1 MGFDL
6 GAFIAGASEGA
17 ASSIDKRN
25 KEIRQAALRE
35 FDALQKQA
43 DEQTEKLRTKRD
55 EMKATADVLSNYR
68 GANNVG
74 FTPAQ
79 VVGLLQNPAVAKRV
93 TEQLKANE
101 DGLDQIDFAKLYT
114 VTKGKSD
121 ITPDEFIKQ
130 STSIAI
136 PTTEAPQ
143 KVVRGAFGFES
154 PAMAQAQAEFEASTG
169 KSLKEVRATAKG
181 VMQTDAMV
189 EGVVDF
195 SQFKKPDTLASVQA
209 QLRDIIANG
218 GDTKNGKGKMLMDK
232 LAANA
237 IIESKFKEGE
247 GKERTTAQI
256 NSVIN
261 QSLRVGMEPL
271 LIKGTVRFS
280 PEAND
285 YVPIVGDA
293 ASIREFQDQK
303 NKVVRNQAIAMGILD
318 NEGNIIGG
326 RNSQDALLPYA
337 NIEKGKVVS
346 WRTVAPAES
355 EKKPAPAAPATPTAP
370 AAPAKPAE
378 QNAEVLPLPKTK
390 DGKLDGSK
398 LVAGKQYRA
407 ADNSVKTWNGTGWQ

>member
-1 MGFDL
+1 
-6 GAFIAGASEGA
+6 
-17 ASSIDKRN
+17 
-25 KEIRQAALRE
+25 
-35 FDALQKQA
+35 
-43 DEQTEKLRTKRD
+43 
-55 EMKATADVLSNYR
+55 
-68 GANNVG
+68 
-74 FTPAQ
+74 
-79 VVGLLQNPAVAKRV
+79 
-93 TEQLKANE
+93 
-101 DGLDQIDFAKLYT
+101 
-114 VTKGKSD
+114 
-121 ITPDEFIKQ
+121 
-130 STSIAI
+130 
-136 PTTEAPQ
+136 
-143 KVVRGAFGFES
+143 
-154 PAMAQAQAEFEASTG
+154 
-169 KSLKEVRATAKG
+169 
-181 VMQTDAMV
+181 
-189 EGVVDF
+189 
-195 SQFKKPDTLASVQA
+195 
-209 QLRDIIANG
+209 
-218 GDTKNGKGKMLMDK
+218 MDK

-256 NSVIN
+256 NSVFN
-261 QSLRVGMEPL
+261 QSLRVGLEPL
-271 LIKGTVRFS
+271 LVKGTVRFN

-346 WRTVAPAES
+346 WKTVAPAEGD
-355 EKKPAPAAPATPTAP
+355 KKPAPAAP

-407 ADNSVKTWNGTGWQ
+407 ADNTVKTWNGTGWQ